1 MDIDELLNRY
11 FEGETSSEE
20 ERELRAF
27 FTSGNV
33 PDRLAVYTPMFTYL
47 EEESRKERQPDEAL
61 IPIDEDIL
69 FMLDAEKVEEK
80 KTFTLR
86 SVLYLVSG
94 IAASFLLLLGL
105 NHLLNPVDPCFCS
118 DNYVVI
124 NGRCYTDI
132 HKVRSMAL
140 EALQEVATPADEYFP
155 EADRD
160 EADRMIIDNQLNEL
174 VVLYLMIMN
183 KNTVNMRRF
192 EYMLWLLVAVFCL
205 MPCGV
210 SAAETQKDL
219 KIQEVF
225 QRYGKKRNVTMV
237 ELSNEMLE
245 TYGMTRYKSITIKDD
260 PEALRFTRQ
269 CLEADQKGARKIKE
283 VTDDGG
289 VVSAYYQ
296 LKGVEAD
303 INRFVLFK
311 VSKKGVIT
319 LVYIE
324 GDLDSDDLITLLFTK
339 KDL

>member
-1 MDIDELLNRY
+1 
-11 FEGETSSEE
+11 
-20 ERELRAF
+20 
-27 FTSGNV
+27 
-33 PDRLAVYTPMFTYL
+33 
-47 EEESRKERQPDEAL
+47 
-61 IPIDEDIL
+61 
-69 FMLDAEKVEEK
+69 
-80 KTFTLR
+80 
-86 SVLYLVSG
+86 
-94 IAASFLLLLGL
+94 
-105 NHLLNPVDPCFCS
+105 
-118 DNYVVI
+118 
-124 NGRCYTDI
+124 
-132 HKVRSMAL
+132 
-140 EALQEVATPADEYFP
+140 
-155 EADRD
+155 
-160 EADRMIIDNQLNEL
+160 
-174 VVLYLMIMN
+174 
-183 KNTVNMRRF
+183 MRRF
-192 EYMLWLLVAVFCL
+192 KYMLWLLVAVFCL

-237 ELSNEMLE
+237 ELSNEM
-245 TYGMTRYKSITIKDD
+245 
-260 PEALRFTRQ
+260 
-269 CLEADQKGARKIKE
+269 KGARKIKE